1 MSRRPIAWV
10 IFLGFLAL
18 VGVSGALGIGNR
30 AFQYLTWGFWLVFTA
45 GFVWLY
51 ARTPAA
57 ADRQHLI
64 DARGISL
71 LPQPLRQWL
80 FDE

>member
-30 AFQYLTWGFWLVFTA
+30 ALQYLIWGFWLFFTA
-45 GFVWLY
+45 GFVWRY
-51 ARTPAA
+51 ARTPVA

-64 DARGISL
+64 DTRGINL
-71 LPQPLRQWL
+71 LPQPLRRWL
-80 FDE
+80 FD